1 MLKYAAALNFFLA
14 SSFMFAKIK
23 HFSLI
28 LALFLIS
35 SNLQATVKDIERLNS
50 TLRFQEAYQL
60 GQLLLVKEAG
70 NPAFDMAFGVAALR
84 LAEYDQALF
93 AFERVLI
100 YNNKIQVARFELA
113 RTYFLL
119 DDLVMARHHF
129 NQLLDVDPSPPSAA
143 IERIQ
148 WYIAAINA
156 KESGQSVANSDG
168 VMRLHLG
175 VRLGSDSNPSNMTH
189 KDLFPGFTVNDDV
202 DSDTYHELY
211 ADVVRYQQQTESW
224 AWFVGA
230 NANLR
235 GYHDRKSD
243 MSSYSLGLQA
253 GGLLLDK
260 NWRLSLPIQINKQ
273 VREDKNEVTVLAMAA
288 EFNQRLSSNLDY
300 TFFGQAA
307 LVDYKLGSNQD
318 TKSFTAGVIYSYR
331 LIDKLKIYAG
341 PIFGLE
347 NARSDVYSRNL
358 YGVRTGAGYTI
369 NDKQRFDFNFN
380 YMNSEHKIAD
390 TIFKKVRSDDQFSM
404 GIKFSQRYLDDWLF
418 DLGLQQSTHDSTLN
432 LYSYNR
438 TQLSAGIRKE
448 W

>member
-1 MLKYAAALNFFLA
+1 
-14 SSFMFAKIK
+14 MFAKIK

-28 LALFLIS
+28 LTLFLIS
-35 SNLQATVKDIERLNS
+35 CHLQATVKNIERLNS
-50 TLRFQEAYQL
+50 ESRFQEAYQL
-60 GQLLLVKEAG
+60 GQQLLAEEAG
-70 NPAFDMAFGVAALR
+70 SPTFDMAFGVAALR
-84 LAEYDQALF
+84 SGEYDQALF

-119 DDLVMARHHF
+119 DDLAMARHHF
-129 NQLLDVDPSPPSAA
+129 SQLLDLDPLPPSAA

-148 WYIAAINA
+148 WYMAAINA
-156 KESGQSVANSDG
+156 KESGKSVANSDG

-189 KDLFPGFTVNDDV
+189 KDLFPGFTLDDDV

-211 ADVVRYQQQTESW
+211 AGVVRYQQQTERW
-224 AWFVGA
+224 AWFMGA

-235 GYHDRKSD
+235 GYHDSNSD

-260 NWRLSLPIQINKQ
+260 NWRLSLPVQINKQ
-273 VREDKNEVTVLAMAA
+273 VRDDKSEVIVLAVAA
-288 EFNQRLSSNLDY
+288 EFNQRLNTNLDY
-300 TFFGQAA
+300 TLFGQAA
-307 LVDYKLGSNQD
+307 LVDYKLDSNRD
-318 TKSFTAGVIYSYR
+318 AKSFTAGVIYSYR

-347 NARSDVYSRNL
+347 SASSDVYSRNL
-358 YGVRTGAGYTI
+358 YGARTGAGYAI
-369 NDKQRFDFNFN
+369 NDRQYIDFNFN

-390 TIFKKVRSDDQFSM
+390 TTFKKVRSDDQFSM

-418 DLGLQQSTHDSTLN
+418 DLGLQQFIHDSTLN